1 MIVEFAGAPSAGKTT
16 LAAAVLP
23 LLDQSV
29 TNARLS
35 PGASFGKTAGN
46 VLRTP
51 RSLSEALVHPDS
63 RSVLV
68 TSWRSSRGRAS
79 LLWRLARCASAARR
93 VADHRA
99 MSVRRDLIHI
109 VDEGVSGL
117 LSLAI
122 TGGNA
127 PYLDVVEKMT
137 SQLPRS
143 DITIVVCGD
152 VKMITA
158 RNLARSDSPREWRRF
173 GPDEVA
179 SRIRNVQDAYLR
191 LFSNRS
197 STDVLI
203 VTSPENN
210 AQKSE
215 AARRIAALIELKWLE
230 HE

>member
-1 MIVEFAGAPSAGKTT
+1 
-16 LAAAVLP
+16 
-23 LLDQSV
+23 
-29 TNARLS
+29 
-35 PGASFGKTAGN
+35 
-46 VLRTP
+46 
-51 RSLSEALVHPDS
+51 
-63 RSVLV
+63 
-68 TSWRSSRGRAS
+68 
-79 LLWRLARCASAARR
+79 
-93 VADHRA
+93 